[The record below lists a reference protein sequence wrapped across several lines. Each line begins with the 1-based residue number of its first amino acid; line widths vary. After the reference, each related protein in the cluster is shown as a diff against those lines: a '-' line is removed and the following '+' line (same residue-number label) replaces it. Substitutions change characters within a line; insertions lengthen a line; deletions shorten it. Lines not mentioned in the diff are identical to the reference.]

1 MGDKMIICP
10 KCKHQRTDA
19 DDPAIPKGQC
29 PACGIYYFKYLNQKS
44 GEPRAIAPTP
54 SATKPPQEPAPSPPT
69 KIEQPKPL
77 PTEAQALLHL
87 TELAQHKTNHVLH
100 LLLSLITLG
109 WWVIVW
115 MIAYASTTSTRNEIH
130 RKYGFPTES
139 NALGI
144 VLTVIVLFISFSLS
158 KSCTHS

>member
-1 MGDKMIICP
+1 MTMTCP
-10 KCKHQRTDA
+10 KCGHQRTST
-19 DDPAIPKGQC
+19 DDSAIPDGQC

-44 GEPRAIAPTP
+44 VKPRATAPQP
-54 SATKPPQEPAPSPPT
+54 KPAATEPPPKT
-69 KIEQPKPL
+69 EQPKPQ
-77 PTEAQALLHL
+77 PTDAQALLHL

-115 MIAYASTTSTRNEIH
+115 LIAYASTTSDRNKIH

-139 NALGI
+139 NVLGI